1 MLRSIECIGGV
12 YFGGGTTVQIPI
24 LIEPVVGNGYQSRGG
39 EPFALSA
46 QGTTREEVLAK
57 LREQL
62 QARLRDGAE
71 VVTLDVAERPA
82 ANPWVEF
89 AGMFKDD
96 PYFDEWQLAIAENR
110 RKQDEDPP
118 VP

>member
-1 MLRSIECIGGV
+1 
-12 YFGGGTTVQIPI
+12 VQIPI
-24 LIEPVVGNGYQSRGG
+24 LIEPVPGDGFQSRGG

-46 QGTTREEVLAK
+46 HGATRAEVLAK

-71 VVTLDVAERPA
+71 VVTLDLGERPT

-96 PYFDEWQLAIAENR
+96 PYFDEWQQAIAENR
-110 RKQDEDPP
+110 RKIDENRDIP
-118 VP
+118 